1 METHIQIPLKNS
13 QEVLKTIPERNGY
26 RIVKTENIRSSVY
39 NSNGKL
45 VAFSPLS
52 SCDIDTFFDSNG
64 KLLEHIRI
72 EEYVEGTMINLFYD
86 NNIWNISTKSTV
98 GGKNNFYI
106 NGSNKQKT
114 FYEMFHECWKDQN
127 LGDIN
132 SLSKKYSYSFV
143 MQHKDNRIINKVF
156 NNRLVLIAMYLQ
168 DYEDNLE
175 NGEIKTNVSMIY
187 DEKVFEVMRQFGF
200 EFPVVS
206 GSSDC
211 YDTKEKL
218 IQEFA
223 SPYTDYSIM
232 GINLFNTKTG
242 ERSKLRNPAYE
253 ELKKLRGNQ
262 AKIEYHYM
270 TLRKLGKVD
279 EFLDFF
285 PEYQE
290 DFNMYECKIINYQHE
305 LLDEFNKCYIKRKH
319 PLGKVSLKYR
329 NHMFALSQQY
339 KSTNLPTTMDTVI
352 DYINNI
358 HEAQLMSCV
367 NYEYRP
373 INRVNSKHNMKVFNL
388 EQENFPALSQ
398 EISGY

>member
-1 METHIQIPLKNS
+1 
-13 QEVLKTIPERNGY
+13 
-26 RIVKTENIRSSVY
+26 
-39 NSNGKL
+39 
-45 VAFSPLS
+45 
-52 SCDIDTFFDSNG
+52 
-64 KLLEHIRI
+64 
-72 EEYVEGTMINLFYD
+72 
-86 NNIWNISTKSTV
+86 
-98 GGKNNFYI
+98 
-106 NGSNKQKT
+106 
-114 FYEMFHECWKDQN
+114 MFHECWKDQN

-143 MQHKDNRIINKVF
+143 MQHKDNRIINKVS
-156 NNRLVLIAMYLQ
+156 NNRLVLIAMYLH
-168 DYEDNLE
+168 DDEDTLE

-200 EFPVVS
+200 EFPLVS
-206 GSSDC
+206 ASSDC

-223 SPYTDYSIM
+223 SPYTDYIIM

-270 TLRKLGKVD
+270 TLRKLGRVD

-305 LLDEFNKCYIKRKH
+305 LLDEFNKCYIQRKH
-319 PLGKVSLKYR
+319 PLG
-329 NHMFALSQQY
+329 
-339 KSTNLPTTMDTVI
+339 
-352 DYINNI
+352 
-358 HEAQLMSCV
+358 
-367 NYEYRP
+367 
-373 INRVNSKHNMKVFNL
+373 
-388 EQENFPALSQ
+388 
-398 EISGY
+398 